1 MSKWDQFVETERDRF
16 LEELFV
22 LLRQPSIST
31 RDEGVKACAELLARM
46 MDEVGIKTRIFE
58 TERHPIVYGELLREG
73 KPTLLIYGHY
83 DVQPPEPLEEWSSP
97 PFEPVIRRGKIYCR
111 GSSDNK
117 AQLFTYVKAVEAFV
131 RTRGS
136 LPLSVKFLFEGEE
149 EIGSPSLKPFA
160 LKNRDLLRSDLVVYS
175 DSHIH
180 ESGRPLLILGLKGML
195 YVELRIRTTPRDHHS
210 MRATSIPNP
219 AWRLVWALSALKDR
233 DHRVRIPHFYDKVLS
248 PTPREREAV
257 SQIPYDEETLR
268 RHFGVKEFLPG
279 RETRH
284 YYMNLVFEP
293 TCNIAGIVSGYVGSG
308 SKTVLP
314 SVATAKVDFRLVPKQ
329 NPHEIFEQLKSFLD
343 EQGFGD
349 IEYSLHSVIEPSR
362 TPIDHPAVPLLKEA
376 VSRVYGEPPLL
387 FPNIGGSGPNYIF
400 TEILKTPCFVIPH
413 ATHDQNNHAPNESMD
428 LEGFFKGI
436 RTAISIMEQLSRG
449 WT

>member
-1 MSKWDQFVETERDRF
+1 MSKPDQFVEIHRNRI
-16 LEELFV
+16 LEELFS

-31 RDEGVKACAELLARM
+31 RDEGVKACAELLARSM
-46 MDEVGIKTRIFE
+46 TEVGITTRIFE
-58 TERHPIVYGELLREG
+58 TERHPIVYGEMLRER

-97 PFEPVIRRGKIYCR
+97 PFEPVIRGGKIYGR

-117 AQLFTYVKAVEAFV
+117 AQLFSYVKAVEALVQSF
-131 RTRGS
+131 GS

-160 LKNRDLLRSDLVVYS
+160 MKNRELLRSDLVVYS

-195 YVELRIRTTPRDHHS
+195 YVELRIRTSPRDQHS

-233 DHRVRIPHFYDKVLS
+233 TNRVRIPHFYDKVLP
-248 PTPREREAV
+248 PTPLEREAV
-257 SQIPYDEETLR
+257 SQIPYDEEALR
-268 RHFGVKEFLPG
+268 HHFGVKEFLPG

-293 TCNIAGIVSGYVGSG
+293 TCNIAGIVSGYIGSG

-314 SVATAKVDFRLVPKQ
+314 SVASAKVDFRLVPKQ
-329 NPHEIFEQLKSFLD
+329 DPREIFGRLQDYLNE
-343 EQGFGD
+343 EGFED
-349 IEYSLHSVIEPSR
+349 IECRTHSIIEPSR
-362 TPIDHPAVPLLKEA
+362 TPVDHPAVPLLREA
-376 VSRVYGEPPLL
+376 VSRVYGQSPLI

-400 TEILKTPCFVIPH
+400 TEILKTPCFVVPH

-436 RTAISIMEQLSRG
+436 RTGISIMMKLGEG
-449 WT
+449 WR